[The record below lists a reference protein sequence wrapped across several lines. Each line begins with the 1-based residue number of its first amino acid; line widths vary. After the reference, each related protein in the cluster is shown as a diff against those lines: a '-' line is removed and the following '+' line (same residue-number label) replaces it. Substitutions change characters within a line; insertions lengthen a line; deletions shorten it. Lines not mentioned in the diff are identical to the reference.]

1 MTYGNKKLEQYLEEN
16 FGYKEFRDGQR
27 EIIEGILGGKDVN
40 AVMATG
46 HGKSICYQLPG
57 QITRKPVIV
66 VSPLLSLME
75 DQRIKM
81 EEVGIKACC
90 YNSLLKNREKTK
102 EEILRGEYVIIYMTP
117 EIITSRGTKEL
128 LEKLE
133 KEKGITLIAID
144 EAHCVSLWGNG
155 FRENYLQLGSLKD
168 WLPNIP
174 ILTLTATATEKVQND
189 ISNILKLKDPIKI
202 KTTTDRPNLSYYIH
216 QKTTPSQDLKTL
228 INNDSIIIYCQT
240 RKQTEDLSDLLLT
253 FNVKSRPYHAGLHN
267 DIRNQYHNEFI
278 NNTVTC
284 IVATI
289 SFGMGIDKSNIRK
302 VIHYGCPKDIESYY
316 QEIGRAGRDG
326 NPSQCHVF
334 FSQSD
339 FTLNRYFLKD
349 ITDPTLFSYKENMV
363 VIMERFLY
371 ITSCRRRFLLNYFND
386 SLSSHS
392 SDPLHSLP
400 SSPCCDNCSS
410 SLPLSF
416 QIGSHVKDFLSL
428 VSLFSGKYGRLM
440 FINTIRGSNNSKI
453 PSFFK
458 TCKYFSLGSH
468 LSLDWWKFSVQ
479 FLLNSNLLSEKSISG
494 RFGSTLSISP
504 SGLSWLHYN
513 SLSPS
518 FLISVPSSLS
528 HLFSSFSS
536 IPSSFPLSSSSTWS
550 YIPPSPISLSSSTNT
565 TNTSTTTNISISST
579 IFSNFDTH
587 TSSTNFPSFDIP
599 KSSTSSTSST
609 NFPSFDI
616 PKSSTSSTN
625 FPSFDIPKSSTSSTN
640 FPSFDIPKSSTNFPS
655 FDIPKSPTNFPSF
668 DIPKSSTNFPSF
680 DIPKSSS
687 SSTSSTNFPSFDT
700 PKSSIS
706 SISCTNFPS
715 FDNLSSSNVSVS
727 IPSNS
732 LKFQNNLKITR
743 LTNTQKIT
751 YEMMINENKTLKQIS
766 ETRKLTL
773 QTIETHVIEILK
785 NGLDFDYKILNLT
798 RQKYDRIFEIIKEY
812 NLASDLSILKPIKL
826 LCDKTISYSDIK
838 FSLAIQQS
846 NLSHI
851 LI

>member
-240 RKQTEDLSDLLLT
+240 RKQTEYLSDLLLT

-579 IFSNFDTH
+579 IFS
-587 TSSTNFPSFDIP
+587 
-599 KSSTSSTSST
+599 
-609 NFPSFDI
+609 
-616 PKSSTSSTN
+616 
-625 FPSFDIPKSSTSSTN
+625 
-640 FPSFDIPKSSTNFPS
+640 
-655 FDIPKSPTNFPSF
+655 SF

-773 QTIETHVIEILK
+773 QTIETRKIGRRFRNIETRKIGRRCRRFGNIKTRKIGRRCRRFGNIKTRKISRRCRRCRRFRNIETREISGRCMSIEIGK
-785 NGLDFDYKILNLT
+785 NGRRYRNVCG
-798 RQKYDRIFEIIKEY
+798 
-812 NLASDLSILKPIKL
+812 SGSICSI
-826 LCDKTISYSDIK
+826 CRRR
-838 FSLAIQQS
+838 
-846 NLSHI
+846 
-851 LI
+851 